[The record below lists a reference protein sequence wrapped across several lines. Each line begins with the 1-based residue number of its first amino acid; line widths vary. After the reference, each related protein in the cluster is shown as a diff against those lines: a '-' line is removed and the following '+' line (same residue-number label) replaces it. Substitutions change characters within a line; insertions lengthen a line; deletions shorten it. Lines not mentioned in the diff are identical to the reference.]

1 MPFIE
6 KSSYND
12 SVSFL
17 NKHKHI
23 STIYAGMFKK
33 FPSPTYERE
42 ILELQDGDFLAID
55 YNLKNR
61 SKAIILCHGLEGNSQ
76 RTYMNSCATY
86 FLERNFSVFAW
97 NNRSCSGE
105 MNRLPRLYHHAAIED
120 LDAVIQFALA
130 KVEEVFVIG
139 YSMGGAQTLN
149 YLGRTENIN
158 DRIKAAIAISVP
170 IEVKTSADSLKKGF
184 NKVYMKNFTNDLI
197 PKLKQK
203 AAQFPDLMNWEKIKD
218 IKGFDDLDDH
228 FTAPLHGFKNRE
240 DYYFKVSPARNI
252 ENITKPVLIINALDD
267 PFLGADCYPITLAKN
282 NLFIHLET
290 PKYGGHCAFT
300 MKDTMNSYAE
310 IRAFEFIES
319 LKNSF

>member
-1 MPFIE
+1 MPFINN
-6 KSSYND
+6 SSYD
-12 SVSFL
+12 ESVSFL
-17 NKHKHI
+17 HKHKHV

-33 FPSPTYERE
+33 FPAPIYKRE

-55 YNLKNR
+55 YNLKN
-61 SKAIILCHGLEGNSQ
+61 STKAIILCHGLEGNSQ

-120 LDAVIQFALA
+120 LDAVIQFALT
-130 KVEEVFVIG
+130 KVDEIYLIG

-149 YLGRTENIN
+149 YLGSNKVIN
-158 DRIKAAIAISVP
+158 KRIKAAIAVSVP
-170 IEVKTSADSLKKGF
+170 IEVKSSAESLKKGF

-197 PKLKQK
+197 PKLKYK
-203 AAQFPDLMNWEKIKD
+203 AQQFPELLNWDKIKD
-218 IKGFDDLDDH
+218 IKNFDDLDDN

-252 ENITKPVLIINALDD
+252 ENIIVPVLIINALDD
-267 PFLGADCYPITLAKN
+267 PFLGEDCYPVALAKKN
-282 NLFIHLET
+282 SFIHLEI
-290 PKYGGHCAFT
+290 PKYGGHCAFP
-300 MKDTMNSYAE
+300 MKNNSHSYAE
-310 IRAFEFIES
+310 IRAFAFIETLHS
-319 LKNSF
+319 VR